1 MKVENNFT
9 FFTIEIDYL
18 HFVHHVAILVTY
30 WVLQF
35 VQTAWTLSERSLHL
49 LLSRKLFF
57 PMIWHIVQGNEA
69 NRCYLWGSTAVRLR
83 IWVLWCDTDL
93 LGKWLSPSS
102 GTKVYCLF
110 MKMTVTQYFK
120 SLGAT
125 HPSSQ
130 CHICQGLNPK
140 QSVVND

>member
-9 FFTIEIDYL
+9 FLTIETDCL

-57 PMIWHIVQGNEA
+57 PMIWHIIQSNEA
-69 NRCYLWGSTAVRLR
+69 NWCYLWGSTAVRLR
-83 IWVLWCDTDL
+83 IWVFCD
-93 LGKWLSPSS
+93 
-102 GTKVYCLF
+102 
-110 MKMTVTQYFK
+110 VTQSYWVSGCLHLKGK
-120 SLGAT
+120 SLLLVREDGSNMIFLIIGSY
-125 HPSSQ
+125 SSSITMS
-130 CHICQGLNPK
+130 HL
-140 QSVVND
+140 SRSES